1 MRRPWKRLGALASK
15 GDQVISYS
23 TRPAV
28 ASASIVLFL
37 SEHKYSTTVDLG
49 AGMAILRFFARGSEG
64 KRWRLGTK
72 SCSGLLPRR
81 WFVSSRVSCSCR
93 LPEEQD
99 IPKPGAASNE
109 IDRRFEAQ
117 QQQINDLLRVVEA
130 QRLALEK
137 LSSPAAPVASAA
149 VTPSEIERRLEA
161 QQQQINDL
169 FKVVEAQRSMLEK
182 LSAPTTMVVAADVLP
197 PNEIDRRLEAEQQQ
211 INDRLKVV
219 EAQRLLLEKTPVE
232 KTPLPTTPVVA
243 ASAAPVLQDSAP
255 IKAPLSLEIGGAT
268 FTPTGFLDFS
278 QVWRSSVVTSGLPT
292 SFAGIPFSDSVFGT
306 RRQTLSSAA
315 NSRVGLQVDTRV
327 LGAKVLGVVETDFLG
342 FQPGN
347 LTTTTN
353 AYGMRLRL
361 AFADITKGKWEFLGG
376 QDWSLL
382 TPGRTGISPLPGNL
396 FLTQNLDP
404 NLQSGLV
411 WARNP
416 QIRAVYH
423 PTASVSVGVSFE
435 SADTYAGG
443 SAGAGAITLPAGFTP
458 DYFGQL
464 NTGSGGIAVPNPNSD
479 FIAKIAFDPKIGGRS
494 IHIEIGGLL
503 DRYIFFNPTV
513 SKSFS
518 TTGGAGQINGV
529 FEVFKN
535 FSLYTNNFYSD
546 GGGRYIFGEA
556 PSLIIKADGSP
567 SLVHAMSTVDGLEY
581 QLNEKLKL
589 YSYYG
594 GTYVSKN
601 VTIDPSTG
609 LPVGYGFIGSP
620 SGQNRTI
627 QEVTGGFSYALWKN
641 PNYGTFQLNSQ
652 YSFVVRH
659 VWFVP
664 PGQPGSANLNMIYV
678 SLRYVLP
685 GSAPKL
691 K

>member
-1 MRRPWKRLGALASK
+1 MKITNKVLQRTAAAPLVCVIGCVVLV
-15 GDQVISYS
+15 QV
-23 TRPAV
+23 AWGQ
-28 ASASIVLFL
+28 
-37 SEHKYSTTVDLG
+37 DL
-49 AGMAILRFFARGSEG
+49 
-64 KRWRLGTK
+64 
-72 SCSGLLPRR
+72 
-81 WFVSSRVSCSCR
+81 
-93 LPEEQD
+93 
-99 IPKPGAASNE
+99 PKAPTAPNE

-117 QQQINDLLRVVEA
+117 QQQINELLKVVES

-137 LSSPAAPVASAA
+137 LSSSSAPVATSAVA
-149 VTPSEIERRLEA
+149 APGEIERRLEA

-169 FKVVEAQRSMLEK
+169 FKVVDTQRLAVEKLTLEK
-182 LSAPTTMVVAADVLP
+182 LAVEKLSPPATPIVTPAVAPS
-197 PNEIDRRLEAEQQQ
+197 NEIDRRLETEQQQ
-211 INDRLKVV
+211 INDVLKVV
-219 EAQRLLLEKTPVE
+219 DAQRLLLEKLPLE
-232 KTPLPTTPVVA
+232 KTPLPATPVVA
-243 ASAAPVLQDSAP
+243 AALAPPLQDSAP

-292 SFAGIPFSDSVFGT
+292 SFAGIPFSNSVFGT

-315 NSRVGLQVDTRV
+315 NSRVGMQINTKVF
-327 LGAKVLGVVETDFLG
+327 GADVLGVVETDFLG

-361 AFADITKGKWEFLGG
+361 AFADISKGKWEFLGG
-376 QDWSLL
+376 QEWSLL
-382 TPGRTGISPLPGNL
+382 TPGRTGISPLPSNL

-416 QIRAVYH
+416 QIRAVYR
-423 PTASVSVGVSFE
+423 PATSVSVGVSFE
-435 SADTYAGG
+435 SADAYAGG

-464 NTGSGGIAVPNPNSD
+464 NTGSGGVAVPNPNSD
-479 FIAKIAFDPKIGGRS
+479 FIAKVAFDPKVGDRT

-503 DRYIFFNPTV
+503 DRYTFFNPLV

-518 TTGGAGQINGV
+518 TTGGAGQINGG

-556 PSLIIKADGSP
+556 PSLIIRADGSP
-567 SLVHAMSTVDGLEY
+567 SLVHSMSTVDGLEY

-594 GTYVSKN
+594 GTYIGRN

-609 LPVGYGFIGSP
+609 LPVGYGYIGSP

-627 QEVTGGFSYALWKN
+627 QEVTGGFSWALWKN

-659 VWFVP
+659 TWFVP

-685 GSAPKL
+685 GSAPKA